1 MAVQEQTPYI
11 EHVANGVTTSF
22 TLGFVCDSADMLV
35 VTVNDLPTNVGDW
48 SFIEGSVIFQYPPLS
63 ESIIK
68 IWRNSPLARSTTFK
82 TYDNSLNPN
91 SLNLDLDKIW
101 LVMQELNVKNFIS
114 DNKLQELLDKLVD
127 GDINGL
133 PAEVL
138 ARIAGDESIKSL
150 VNLEAIRAYQAE
162 SNLSVRIDNES
173 LLANQNIL
181 AEKQRAEA
189 AEQGLQIQVNSVG
202 VGNKA
207 YKTYA
212 LMDADKTNIPAKS
225 KVTVTNDETASNN
238 GDWQFDGSVFTK
250 STYDPL
256 TQSKKH
262 TDDAIEKEKITQFF
276 STKSELKDLLK
287 IYRVFPSTVLLVA
300 NNGTTTESASW
311 STTDFIP
318 VVKDEF
324 YQLYAQASSSVICLA
339 AYDANKNFISS
350 LYTPAVT
357 SDQIRNIKIPA
368 GISFIRMCYLTANPS
383 TYLKPM
389 RSKLSNMLIDTT
401 YINDALFNQINLVNA
416 STVTAG
422 KYLSNNVAIDSGSFS
437 YTDYIPVTPLSSYVT
452 NGNGLA
458 AGATLE
464 WYRSG
469 VHYYD
474 ENKNYLGHGVRV
486 EPNISFK
493 IPENCYFIRLNFIS
507 TTTPASVLKVVKGDS
522 IFGDPVTSKIKDFMK
537 TFDEDDILAL
547 YGYTT
552 GKYIS
557 TAGVETVSGN
567 WAATDFIAVDY
578 QQKISYQAEASSIV
592 SVISGYDENKNFVRS
607 LVNGAGSLAISLGE
621 LDIPDNI
628 SFIRFSFYWVNN
640 QQKLRNIPVGSGGGG
655 GEPASNI
662 SRYNGKTWLAM
673 GTSIV
678 DSQSTPY
685 TYPVWV
691 RDYFGFTLYDHAISG
706 TRVRACL
713 QRATA
718 SIDARITA
726 SDIITIDH
734 GTNDFKIETPMGTIN
749 DAPTT
754 AANLKDPAYRDNTN
768 TSGTFYGDLKG
779 VIEYIYSVKPSARIH
794 LITPIR
800 RTAPAANGTDTN
812 NLGLKLVDYRDAIV
826 AVAKYYGLPLLDNYY
841 ESGFND
847 KTIPVWTADGLHPT
861 EWAQKNVMTNKVIG
875 FIESN

>member
-1 MAVQEQTPYI
+1 MA
-11 EHVANGVTTSF
+11 
-22 TLGFVCDSADMLV
+22 D
-35 VTVNDLPTNVGDW
+35 
-48 SFIEGSVIFQYPPLS
+48 
-63 ESIIK
+63 II
-68 IWRNSPLARSTTFK
+68 S
-82 TYDNSLNPN
+82 
-91 SLNLDLDKIW
+91 
-101 LVMQELNVKNFIS
+101 
-114 DNKLQELLDKLVD
+114 LQELADAKLDAQSLERF
-127 GDINGL
+127 INGDVDE
-133 PAEVL
+133 EVL
-138 ARIAGDESIKSL
+138 TRLSQQYPTIKKL
-150 VNLEAIRAYQAE
+150 LLEFQKYNGR
-162 SNLSVRIDNES
+162 
-173 LLANQNIL
+173 
-181 AEKQRAEA
+181 
-189 AEQGLQIQVNSVG
+189 
-202 VGNKA
+202 A

-212 LMDADKTNIPAKS
+212 EMDADKENLSSKT
-225 KVTVTNDETASNN
+225 KVTVTNDATASNN

-250 STYDPL
+250 SAFDPL

-300 NNGTTTESASW
+300 NNGTATESASW
-311 STTDFIP
+311 STTDYIP
-318 VVKDEF
+318 VVKDDV

-350 LYTPAVT
+350 LYTPEVT
-357 SDQIRNIKIPA
+357 TGQIRNIKVTA
-368 GISFIRMCYLTANPS
+368 GISYIRMCYLTANPS

-389 RSKLSNMLIDTT
+389 RSKLSNLLIDTA
-401 YINDALFNQINLVNA
+401 YINDALFNQVNLVNA
-416 STVTAG
+416 ATVTAG

-437 YTDYIPVTPLSSYVT
+437 YTDYIPVIPLSSYVT

-458 AGATLE
+458 AGATLA
-464 WYRSG
+464 WYQSG
-469 VHYYD
+469 VQYYD
-474 ENKNYLGHGVRV
+474 VNKNYIGYGVRV

-507 TTTPASVLKVVKGDS
+507 TTTPATALKIVKGDS

-537 TFDEDDILAL
+537 TFDEDDLLAL

-557 TAGVETVSGN
+557 TAGVETVSSN
-567 WAATDFIAVDY
+567 WAVTDFIPVDY

-592 SVISGYDENKNFVRS
+592 SVISGYDQDKVFVRS
-607 LVNGAGSLAISLGE
+607 LVNGAGSLSISLGDIE
-621 LDIPDNI
+621 IPDDI

-640 QQKLRNIPVGSGGGG
+640 QQRLRNVPINTGGG
-655 GEPASNI
+655 GEPPSNV
-662 SRYNGKTWLAM
+662 SRYNGKTWMAM
-673 GTSIV
+673 GASIV
-678 DSQSTPY
+678 DSQSTEY
-685 TYPVWV
+685 TYPKWV
-691 RDYFGFTLYDHAISG
+691 TEYFGFTLYDHALSG
-706 TRVRACL
+706 SRVRACL

-718 SIDARITA
+718 SIDARINA

-734 GTNDFKIETPMGTIN
+734 GTNDFKIETAMGTIN

-779 VIEYIYSVKPSARIH
+779 VIEYIYSVKPSARIY

-800 RTAPAANGTDTN
+800 RTAPAETGTDTN
-812 NLGLKLVDYRDAIV
+812 SLGLKLVDYRNAV
-826 AVAKYYGLPLLDNYY
+826 VEVAKFYGLPLLDNYY

-861 EWAQKNVMTNKVIG
+861 EWAQKNVLTNKVIG